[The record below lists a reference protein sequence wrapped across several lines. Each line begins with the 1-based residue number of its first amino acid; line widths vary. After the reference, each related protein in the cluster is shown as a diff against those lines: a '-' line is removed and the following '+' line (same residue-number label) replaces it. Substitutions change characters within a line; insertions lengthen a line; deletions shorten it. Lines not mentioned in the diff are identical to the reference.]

1 MKDKRRQDKTNYNQ
15 AINKLQT
22 EEIMTS
28 MKSIWQY
35 YWIRFT
41 ASAQTDSERGEV
53 SATTVVMAAALIAL
67 AIAVGATIT
76 SRVTNKA
83 NSLNLG

>member
-1 MKDKRRQDKTNYNQ
+1 MS
-15 AINKLQT
+15 
-22 EEIMTS
+22 S
-28 MKSIWQY
+28 MKNIWQY
-35 YWIRFT
+35 YWVRFM
-41 ASAQTDSERGEV
+41 ASAQSDSERGEV

-83 NSLNLG
+83 NSLDLG

>member
-1 MKDKRRQDKTNYNQ
+1 MS
-15 AINKLQT
+15 
-22 EEIMTS
+22 S
-28 MKSIWQY
+28 MRNIWQY
-35 YWIRFT
+35 YWVRFT
-41 ASAQTDSERGEV
+41 ASAQSDGERGEV

-83 NSLNLG
+83 NSLDLG

>member
-1 MKDKRRQDKTNYNQ
+1 MSVTRQTF
-15 AINKLQT
+15 
-22 EEIMTS
+22 
-28 MKSIWQY
+28 QY

-41 ASAQTDSERGEV
+41 ASYEYDSERGEV

-76 SRVTNKA
+76 SRVKEKA
-83 NSLNLG
+83 NQINLG

>member
-1 MKDKRRQDKTNYNQ
+1 MTGMK
-15 AINKLQT
+15 
-22 EEIMTS
+22 E
-28 MKSIWQY
+28 IWQY

-41 ASAQTDSERGEV
+41 ASAQQDSEQGEV

-76 SRVTNKA
+76 SRVTDKA
-83 NSLNLG
+83 NSLDLG

>member
-1 MKDKRRQDKTNYNQ
+1 MTPMKNTF
-15 AINKLQT
+15 
-22 EEIMTS
+22 
-28 MKSIWQY
+28 QY

-41 ASAQTDSERGEV
+41 ASRQSDLEQGEV

-76 SRVTNKA
+76 ARGRDKA
-83 NSLNLG
+83 NSLDLG